1 LKIRGCLCILHKEI
15 RKYMF
20 NSIRGT
26 ITEKL
31 KDTLRIVTG
40 GIEWDIAVPATDLD
54 RLPEAGETGQV
65 FTWLYHKED
74 QMRVFGF
81 SDPSRRITFLE
92 LLKVEGIGPKGAL
105 KILGGI
111 TQEDLESALE
121 TEDIARLESVPGL
134 GKKTAQK
141 MILALKGKLT
151 PASRADPV
159 SSPYGE
165 LVEALAGMGYDKR
178 AAAEALAK
186 AEAGLSPG
194 ISRAE
199 QEKQLFKQAILYLSG
214 T

>member
-1 LKIRGCLCILHKEI
+1 
-15 RKYMF
+15 MF

-40 GIEWDIAVPATDLD
+40 GIEWDIAVPATDLAQF
-54 RLPEAGETGQV
+54 PEVGETGQV

-81 SDPSRRITFLE
+81 SDTSRRTTFLE

-111 TQEDLESALE
+111 TQEDLEAALDA
-121 TEDIARLESVPGL
+121 EDIARLEGVPGL

-151 PASRADPV
+151 PMSRADPV
-159 SSPYGE
+159 SVSYGE

-178 AAAEALAK
+178 AAADALAK
-186 AEAGLSPG
+186 AGAGLSPG
-194 ISRAE
+194 ISEAE
-199 QEKQLFKQAILYLSG
+199 QEEQLFKQAILYLSKI
-214 T
+214 

>member
-1 LKIRGCLCILHKEI
+1 
-15 RKYMF
+15 MF

-40 GIEWDIAVPATDLD
+40 GIEWDIAVPATDLVE
-54 RLPEAGETGQV
+54 LPQPGETGQV

-81 SDPSRRITFLE
+81 SDAARRTTFLE

-105 KILGGI
+105 KIMGGI
-111 TQEDLESALE
+111 SQEDLESALE
-121 TEDIARLESVPGL
+121 TEDVGRLEGVPGL

-151 PASRADPV
+151 PLSPAKPAP
-159 SSPYGE
+159 SPYGE
-165 LVEALAGMGYDKR
+165 LVEALSGMGYDKR
-178 AAAEALAK
+178 AAADALSK
-186 AEAGLSPG
+186 AASALSPAIHG
-194 ISRAE
+194 AE
-199 QEKQLFKQAILYLSG
+199 QEQQLLKQAILYLSG
-214 T
+214 I

>member
-1 LKIRGCLCILHKEI
+1 
-15 RKYMF
+15 MF

-31 KDTLRIVTG
+31 QDTLRIVTG
-40 GIEWDIAVPATDLD
+40 GIEWDIAVPATDLAQ
-54 RLPEAGETGQV
+54 LPEAGETGQV

-81 SDPSRRITFLE
+81 ADRARRTTFLE

-111 TQEDLESALE
+111 SPEDLETALE
-121 TEDIARLESVPGL
+121 MEDIARLEGVPGL

-151 PASRADPV
+151 PVSRADPV
-159 SSPYGE
+159 SSPHRE
-165 LVEALAGMGYDKR
+165 LVDALVEMGYDKR

-186 AEAGLSPG
+186 AAAALPPG
-194 ISRAE
+194 VDGTERE
-199 QEKQLFKQAILYLSG
+199 QQLFKQAIRFLS
-214 T
+214 